1 MCVDGQD
8 LGQRSCLATTK
19 LRSNSDAACPETHGD
34 YIMLVLFYLS
44 EGSKSIWDD
53 VLLFVLAAAI
63 AAGMLAL
70 FMVPDYLFYQ
80 KRRNSIP
87 TSDASHIQ
95 VDTEAEAV
103 KLLEIIKEGSLE
115 EEYQRFCTVC
125 RVHSKCDSKV
135 DDGYLGTILF
145 GELELPTALVDAC
158 FYEKVWSTVGPVKTE
173 YGYHLVFIRQRTD
186 PEKVLEGIMDRR
198 AGKAQVD
205 TTKVDPVKKKNKGI

>member
-1 MCVDGQD
+1 M
-8 LGQRSCLATTK
+8 
-19 LRSNSDAACPETHGD
+19 
-34 YIMLVLFYLS
+34 
-44 EGSKSIWDD
+44 
-53 VLLFVLAAAI
+53 
-63 AAGMLAL
+63 
-70 FMVPDYLFYQ
+70 
-80 KRRNSIP
+80 
-87 TSDASHIQ
+87 
-95 VDTEAEAV
+95 

-186 PEKVLEGIMDRR
+186 PEKCWKELWIAVLARLRSIPQRWT
-198 AGKAQVD
+198 Q
-205 TTKVDPVKKKNKGI
+205 